1 MKHKVCVKISIV
13 LCFVMILLFVQPAHA
28 YLDPGSGSLM
38 IQLLIAFGLG
48 ISYYVKVNWKRLKH
62 FFSSHIS
69 NKKEVIKGDDK

>member
-1 MKHKVCVKISIV
+1 VS
-13 LCFVMILLFVQPAHA
+13 LQDSYA